1 MMFVGL
7 HEMTHVLAFSA
18 LMYNTYPSGSIL
30 GTTAAGDY
38 YLKSTN
44 LTGEVKAHFNCATAA
59 GLDLED
65 QDGTLIASHW

>member
-1 MMFVGL
+1 MLFVGL

-18 LMYNTYPSGSIL
+18 LMYSTYPSGSVL
-30 GTTAAGDY
+30 GNNSAGDSF
-38 YLKSTN
+38 LKSASIKA
-44 LTGEVKAHFNCATAA
+44 EVYNYFGCSTAA